1 MTQEVSHEGD
11 KIILRFKDSIKAD
24 RCPLGGGG
32 VIEVAGGGI
41 FGGSQEGVEGDLG
54 GGAQGDEG
62 LWEVWVFVGEKWS

>member
-1 MTQEVSHEGD
+1 MLVETNTTQEVNHEGD

-41 FGGSQEGVEGDLG
+41 FGGAVDPNIILMG
-54 GGAQGDEG
+54 
-62 LWEVWVFVGEKWS
+62 F